1 MRFRLTLEVDKK
13 AFGNILPINYQYEQ
27 SAVIYKIISKSNEK
41 YSSWLHNNG
50 YSLENGKA
58 FKLFTYS
65 PFEIEKYRIDRE
77 TARIRIESSV
87 VKWEIS
93 FLPEESTQ
101 EFILGVFKEQSFEI
115 GNKGSVV
122 RFVVKNVEAIPMP
135 EFKEEMFFEAVSP
148 VCIKCKN
155 PDNTVTYLSP
165 DNWKAEDIIKIGL
178 LARYEIVSGKKY
190 DGTFNDFSV
199 KVLSEPKSKLIRIK
213 SGTAHQTSIR
223 GYVFKFKIK
232 APVELINIMYNS
244 GMGSLCSQGFG
255 FIKEITPSM

>member
-101 EFILGVFKEQSFEI
+101 EFILGVFKEQSF
-115 GNKGSVV
+115 
-122 RFVVKNVEAIPMP
+122 
-135 EFKEEMFFEAVSP
+135 
-148 VCIKCKN
+148 
-155 PDNTVTYLSP
+155 
-165 DNWKAEDIIKIGL
+165 
-178 LARYEIVSGKKY
+178 
-190 DGTFNDFSV
+190 
-199 KVLSEPKSKLIRIK
+199 
-213 SGTAHQTSIR
+213 
-223 GYVFKFKIK
+223 
-232 APVELINIMYNS
+232 
-244 GMGSLCSQGFG
+244 
-255 FIKEITPSM
+255 